1 MKTSKFKACYQE
13 PTYVVNKKEVI
24 CHLTTTIINNNGEVI
39 ETEKFEGVAKCND
52 DDKFDFE
59 VGKRI
64 ALAKAELKLH
74 KHIAKT
80 ARESIN
86 YLLKDVEALEAFE
99 LFANA
104 QIEHNNEYL
113 KEERYLNYKK
123 K

>member
-13 PTYVVNKKEVI
+13 PTYVVNKKKVI

-39 ETEKFEGVAKCND
+39 ETKKFEGVAKCND

>member
-13 PTYVVNKKEVI
+13 PTYVVNKTEVV
-24 CHLTTTIINNNGEVI
+24 CKLRTTIIDNHGEVL
-39 ETEKFEGVAKCND
+39 EREKFIGVAKCND

-80 ARESIN
+80 ARKSIN
-86 YLLKDVEALEAFE
+86 YLLKDVEAMEAFE

>member
-13 PTYVVNKKEVI
+13 PTYVVDKKKVT
-24 CHLTTTIINNNGEVI
+24 CKLMTTIVDNRGEEVEREEFI
-39 ETEKFEGVAKCND
+39 GVAKCND

-74 KHIAKT
+74 KHIAKI
-80 ARESIN
+80 ARESIH
-86 YLLKDVEALEAFE
+86 YILEDVKALKAFE
-99 LFANA
+99 SFASA
-104 QIEHNNEYL
+104 QIEHNNKYL